1 LIAFTGQKI
10 TEIRLGKKGVI
21 TFITTYYKMPK
32 RRHQIELELENPFLM
47 FPLPSFNVSR
57 QNAGEVNEEQETA
70 RSFSKLFSKLSGK
83 GLTDQNANVLLEI
96 FPLLG
101 AVL

>member
-1 LIAFTGQKI
+1 
-10 TEIRLGKKGVI
+10 
-21 TFITTYYKMPK
+21 MPK

-57 QNAGEVNEEQETA
+57 QNAGEVIEEQETA

-101 AVL
+101 AVLLNLLCAIDWDPQSTLFQVKRCEPSGSHQ